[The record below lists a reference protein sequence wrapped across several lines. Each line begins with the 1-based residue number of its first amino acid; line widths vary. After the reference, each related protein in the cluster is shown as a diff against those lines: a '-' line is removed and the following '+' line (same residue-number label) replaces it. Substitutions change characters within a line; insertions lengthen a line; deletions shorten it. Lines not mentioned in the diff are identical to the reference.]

1 MPKTE
6 TFMCNKCH
14 SVTDSFSSMEG
25 LAHSC
30 GGAWHYFDF
39 DFYAQQSVQR
49 INYWFAFMSFL
60 AGLGVGYLLCILSTI
75 NR

>member
-30 GGAWHYFDF
+30 GGTWHYFDIE
-39 DFYAQQSVQR
+39 FYAQQSMHLTALR
-49 INYWFAFMSFL
+49 RWL
-60 AGLGVGYLLCILSTI
+60 AYVISLYIVLVLVVIYYGG
-75 NR
+75 R